1 MLTVEGRNTSESRRD
16 RITGDMSAGGMKSPD
31 RNLSSDLK
39 KGQGDKEN
47 LLSTTLPKRTDPS
60 RTEGKR
66 KARSSPPSF
75 SKESNI
81 YMGHLPQI
89 PLGPHVNL
97 SAFGAGGVSGSQ
109 YQSIKQALEPIQ
121 TLVSVFGG
129 PDIMCGIFP
138 STCLPRS
145 RRRKRSPKRKSG
157 KNSKNGGFKKPSS
170 SGRKFRAK
178 NLPHLFSAGGK
189 FISGGLTGAQTVLGM
204 VNGQQDRRMYHK
216 YGQMPYRPQPP
227 HSQSSPDY
235 DH

>member
-1 MLTVEGRNTSESRRD
+1 MEGRNTSESRRNQM
-16 RITGDMSAGGMKSPD
+16 TGDVSAGGMESPN
-31 RNLSSDLK
+31 RNLSSGLK
-39 KGQGDKEN
+39 KGQGDRED
-47 LLSTTLPKRTDPS
+47 LLSTTLPKGTDPP
-60 RTEGKR
+60 RVEGKR

-109 YQSIKQALEPIQ
+109 YQSIKQALDPIQ

-145 RRRKRSPKRKSG
+145 RRRKRSPRKR
-157 KNSKNGGFKKPSS
+157 NFSKNNKQGGFKKPSF
-170 SGRKFRAK
+170 SGRKVRAK
-178 NLPHLFSAGGK
+178 NLPHLFSAGEK
-189 FISGGLTGAQTVLGM
+189 GLTGAQTILGM
-204 VNGQQDRRMYHK
+204 VNGQQDRRMYYR
-216 YGQMPYRPQPP
+216 YGQMPYRPYPP

-235 DH
+235 DR